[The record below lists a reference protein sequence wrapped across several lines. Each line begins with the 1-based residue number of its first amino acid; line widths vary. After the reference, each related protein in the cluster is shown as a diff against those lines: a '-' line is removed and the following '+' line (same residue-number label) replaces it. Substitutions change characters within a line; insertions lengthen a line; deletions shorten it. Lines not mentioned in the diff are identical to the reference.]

1 MSLSASYNHNLDG
14 SSKIFTNYNRAAE
27 IEKHCSSH
35 LPLASKLSP
44 DDNRGIRIK
53 SELSFTNGDWEQ
65 EDGHATLMSFEGH
78 GFPTKLV
85 TFKVMDISSVPHF
98 ENTVC
103 LGGIMSIGISSEGV
117 YLQTNDHEN
126 GKEHLLCLLGNT
138 TLPISKPFIDDWNDY
153 YLEYSL
159 LEDDH
164 ILLVLQYPQSSSLK
178 RRAIRGE
185 MQSLNQ
191 EGSLAYFDNV
201 HISSQLNGYANVTYQ
216 FSSELNVGGMQFS
229 DIFTLS
235 KCVHHK
241 AEESHVSPM
250 DLKTQ
255 MSLYDI
261 PYYKYSK
268 VELAAA
274 IKKKNQPSKLLS
286 LSKKSLKLNEL
297 HKRLDVYMDAIRH
310 ESSNN
315 HNTKVFMEMDVLS
328 PGASYSYQH
337 EETTELVNISLQLTL

>member
-103 LGGIMSIGISSEGV
+103 LGGIMSIGISSEGPILPTSSSPPFTIRPGV

-201 HISSQLNGYANVTYQ
+201 HISSQLNGYAN
-216 FSSELNVGGMQFS
+216 FSPRRFTPF
-229 DIFTLS
+229 DILQN
-235 KCVHHK
+235 HK
-241 AEESHVSPM
+241 DKHDA
-250 DLKTQ
+250 
-255 MSLYDI
+255 
-261 PYYKYSK
+261 
-268 VELAAA
+268 
-274 IKKKNQPSKLLS
+274 SKLGPFQLGKES
-286 LSKKSLKLNEL
+286 DSAWNDGNYRMVFQNLICDEQTNDNNIESAKVSAVL
-297 HKRLDVYMDAIRH
+297 RAFPTMD
-310 ESSNN
+310 E
-315 HNTKVFMEMDVLS
+315 F
-328 PGASYSYQH
+328 
-337 EETTELVNISLQLTL
+337 TE